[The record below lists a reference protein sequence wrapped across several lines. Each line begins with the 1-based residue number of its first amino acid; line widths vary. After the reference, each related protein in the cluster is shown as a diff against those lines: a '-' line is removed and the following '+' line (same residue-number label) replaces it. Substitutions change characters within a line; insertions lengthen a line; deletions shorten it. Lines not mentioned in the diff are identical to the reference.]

1 MWIPVMM
8 LAWGIVMTLMGIV
21 RNYEGLLVA
30 RIFLGVTE
38 AGLWVWDIGS
48 PSAC

>member
-1 MWIPVMM
+1 MTSPSMWIPTMM

-30 RIFLGVTE
+30 RIFLGITE
-38 AGLWVWDIGS
+38 AGL
-48 PSAC
+48 